1 MTLRHLLFACA
12 AMVALAGCSKRDAS
26 LASSAPVSTPAADNM
41 AAAPAAAT
49 PAAPAA
55 GEPAK
60 DKSWAGQVNEAK
72 AVASAQGNA
81 AQDRAE
87 KADGAAK

>member
-1 MTLRHLLFACA
+1 MNLRLILVSCA
-12 AMVALAGCSKRDAS
+12 AILLVGACQKRDAS
-26 LASSAPVSTPAADNM
+26 LVASTPA
-41 AAAPAAAT
+41 PAASPAE

-55 GEPAK
+55 PASVAAPAEPVK

-72 AVASAQGNA
+72 SVASAQGNA

-87 KADGAAK
+87 KADAAAK